1 MPLRVRHLRKKVLI
15 YGMLLAT
22 MLILLLALIYA
33 NIEREVILLLVLA
46 LVLMYMAAYPLFIHA
61 AIILLRA
68 KVITAAD
75 EPRIFH
81 IIERLS
87 KSKGIKMPVI
97 AVLQGRTADT
107 FVSGVCRDRTI
118 LFFSRGLLEEFSDR
132 ELEEILRSEL
142 DLIDELGLLVYNV
155 TTRIFSLPGA
165 VATGIERWQRFRHA
179 AVTRDTGVPQL
190 TIEKASVSDVPE
202 VVRLLVSHGMYNYF
216 SLHSLNRLAREKSPF
231 FLAAHY
237 GGSLA
242 GFAVGERDRR
252 LLQSKGHLCKMIVA
266 ERFREM
272 GIGSSLIL
280 SFIDTSKQNGCDSCH
295 LEVRANNFKAIAL
308 YEKNGFRKE
317 KVINTYYQDG
327 SGCLIMALNKA

>member
-1 MPLRVRHLRKKVLI
+1 MPLRVRHFQRKVLI
-15 YGMLLAT
+15 YGVLLAT
-22 MLILLLALIYA
+22 MLILLPGLAYA
-33 NIEREVILLLVLA
+33 GVEWEVIFLLVLA
-46 LVLMYMAAYPLFIHA
+46 LMLTYAAAYPLFMPA

-68 KVITAAD
+68 KVITVAD

-81 IIERLS
+81 IVEGLC

-97 AVLQGRTADT
+97 AMLQDRRADT
-107 FVSGVCRDRTI
+107 FVSGACRDQAI
-118 LFFSRGLLEEFSDR
+118 LFFSRGLPEEFSDR
-132 ELEEILRSEL
+132 ELEEILRCEL

-155 TTRIFSLPGA
+155 TMMTFSLPGA
-165 VATGIERWQRFRHA
+165 VATSIERWLSFKRA
-179 AVTRDTGVPQL
+179 AVTRDTGVPPL
-190 TIEKASVSDVPE
+190 TIERASVSDVPE

-216 SLHSLNRLAREKSPF
+216 NLHSLNRLAREKSPF

-242 GFAVGERDRR
+242 GFAIGERDRR
-252 LLQSKGHLCKMIVA
+252 LLKSKGHLCKMIVA

-280 SFIDTSKQNGCDSCH
+280 SFIDMATQNGCDSCH
-295 LEVRANNFKAIAL
+295 LEVRASNLKAISL

-317 KVINTYYQDG
+317 KVINSYYPDG